1 MVNHNRCKKKKE
13 TKRAQFGNHFKLT
26 MNSARKQT
34 RLLSDPTSLVTRPI
48 AADAALP
55 IADLAADLTR
65 HAPAAAPVSNR
76 ERPRSPTN
84 FPAKQ

>member
-1 MVNHNRCKKKKE
+1 MVSHNRCKKKRKKE
-13 TKRAQFGNHFKLT
+13 TKLAQFGNHFKLT

-48 AADAALP
+48 A
-55 IADLAADLTR
+55 DLAADLTR

-76 ERPRSPTN
+76 ERTRSPTN